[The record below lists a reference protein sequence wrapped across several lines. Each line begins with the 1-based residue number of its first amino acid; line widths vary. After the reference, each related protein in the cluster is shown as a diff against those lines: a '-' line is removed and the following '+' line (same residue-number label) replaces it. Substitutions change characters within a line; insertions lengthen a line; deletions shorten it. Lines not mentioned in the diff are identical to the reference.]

1 MQSHREWSPNTM
13 SETVINADLIERYM
27 TEGNLPCLIS
37 IFDFQRRQMT
47 RAEDLSRAYLA
58 QMMVLEARLKEAKGE
73 SFSKV
78 IETMSKPRPDPDI
91 RIRSQIKA
99 KPPKPKTAAIAI

>member
-1 MQSHREWSPNTM
+1 MTQEPA
-13 SETVINADLIERYM
+13 INADLIERYM

-58 QMMVLEARLKEAKGE
+58 QMMVLEARLKEARGE
-73 SFSKV
+73 EARQPVRVTREPSAV
-78 IETMSKPRPDPDI
+78 IHPDPDI

-99 KPPKPKTAAIAI
+99 KPPKPKTAAIAIDLGDL